1 MEMQAGEL
9 GEEFIQKSAE
19 MFLGQLAV
27 FALEQLFARGGAR
40 WRFRTNGA
48 ELVRQVYS
56 GIGCATRPS

>member
-9 GEEFIQKSAE
+9 GEECIQKPAE
-19 MFLGQLAV
+19 VLLGQHSV
-27 FALEQLFARGGAR
+27 FALEQPFARGGVC

-56 GIGCATRPS
+56 VIGCATRPS